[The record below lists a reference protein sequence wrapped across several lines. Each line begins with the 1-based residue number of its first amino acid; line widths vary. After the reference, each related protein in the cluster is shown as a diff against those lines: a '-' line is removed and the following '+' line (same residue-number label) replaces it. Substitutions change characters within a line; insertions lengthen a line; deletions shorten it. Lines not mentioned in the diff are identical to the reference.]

1 MKTAPAS
8 VYVVDDDEAVRD
20 SITALVQQAG
30 YEVRAFAS
38 GEEFLEEVSPAET
51 GCLLLDVRM
60 PGISGMELHKALND
74 RYPSFSI
81 VFISGH
87 ADVSIAVS
95 AIKNGAHDFIEKPF
109 NPSTLL
115 KKIEKAIAECNERS
129 DRAQRLRDVHD
140 RLSRLTAREA
150 EVLERV
156 VAGDSNKTSAIRLG
170 ISQKTVETHR
180 FRIMKK
186 MEAKNLPE
194 LVQMVMLAR
203 RAQQT
208 H

>member
-1 MKTAPAS
+1 MKTETTT

-20 SITALVQQAG
+20 SITALVRGAG
-30 YEVRAFAS
+30 YTVLAFAS
-38 GEEFLEEVSPAET
+38 GEEFLEQVPAHQT

-60 PGISGMELHKALND
+60 PGIGGMELHHELNQ
-74 RYPSFSI
+74 RCSSLSI

-87 ADVSIAVS
+87 ADVALAVT

-109 NPSTLL
+109 NPNTLL
-115 KKIEKAIAECNERS
+115 KKIERALAECGERC
-129 DRAQRLRDVHD
+129 DDAQRMRGVQD
-140 RLSRLTAREA
+140 RLARLTAREA
-150 EVLERV
+150 EVLDRV

-194 LVQMVMLAR
+194 LVQMVMFAR
-203 RAQQT
+203 GKAA

>member
-1 MKTAPAS
+1 MKAAPAS

-20 SITALVQQAG
+20 SIAALVRGAG
-30 YEVRAFAS
+30 YEVRAFAT
-38 GEEFLEEVSPAET
+38 GEEFLEQLSPAQA

-60 PGISGMELHKALND
+60 PGISGMELHKELND
-74 RYPSFSI
+74 RCASLSI

-115 KKIEKAIAECNERS
+115 KKIEKALADCTERS
-129 DRAQRLRDVHD
+129 DRVQRLRDVND

-194 LVQMVMLAR
+194 LVQMVMLSR
-203 RAQQT
+203 RNPT
-208 H
+208 R

>member
-1 MKTAPAS
+1 MKTEATT

-20 SITALVQQAG
+20 SITALVRGAG
-30 YEVRAFAS
+30 YTVFAFAS
-38 GEEFLEEVSPAET
+38 GEEFLEHVPAHQP
-51 GCLLLDVRM
+51 GCVLLDVRM
-60 PGISGMELHKALND
+60 PGIGGMELHHELNQ
-74 RYPSFSI
+74 RRSSLSI

-87 ADVSIAVS
+87 ADVSLAVT

-109 NPSTLL
+109 SPSTLL
-115 KKIEKAIAECNERS
+115 KKIEKALAECSERC
-129 DRAQRLRDVHD
+129 DDAQCLRGVHD
-140 RLSRLTAREA
+140 RLARLTPREA

-194 LVQMVMLAR
+194 LVQMVLLAHR
-203 RAQQT
+203 GSPR
-208 H
+208 

>member
-1 MKTAPAS
+1 MKAAPAS

-20 SITALVQQAG
+20 SITALVRGAG
-30 YEVRAFAS
+30 YEVRSFGS
-38 GEEFLEEVSPAET
+38 GEEFLEQVSSTQT

-60 PGISGMELHKALND
+60 PGIGGMELHKELND
-74 RYPSFSI
+74 RCASLSI

-115 KKIEKAIAECNERS
+115 KKIEKALAECSERS
-129 DRAQRLRDVHD
+129 DRAQRLRDVND

-203 RAQQT
+203 RTQAR
-208 H
+208 